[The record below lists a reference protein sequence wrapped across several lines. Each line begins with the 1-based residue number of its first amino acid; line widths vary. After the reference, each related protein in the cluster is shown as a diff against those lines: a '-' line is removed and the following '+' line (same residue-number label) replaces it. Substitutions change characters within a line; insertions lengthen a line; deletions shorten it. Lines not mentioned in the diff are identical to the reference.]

1 MPRGVVFD
9 GELKKVTATE
19 CRFVKVLVVGVG
31 LAMTFGSALA
41 DEPVTAQL
49 DVLRQSLA
57 KYQDVY
63 AAVRDGYFSTVG
75 CVHYSGERIEGHVQY
90 AKGAMGIHFF
100 NPALLGSV
108 PDPMHPP
115 ILLYEP
121 NGEGLRLV
129 GVEWFVTLASGVK
142 ERPVPFGHPF
152 QGPMEG
158 HEPLLPREVAHY
170 DLHAWLFKDNPLGL
184 FEPTNPDVICEGKP
198 FALLGHPTKLVPEP

>member
-1 MPRGVVFD
+1 MTT
-9 GELKKVTATE
+9 KVRRLMA
-19 CRFVKVLVVGVG
+19 VLTIAVGV
-31 LAMTFGSALA
+31 LMTARPASA
-41 DEPVTAQL
+41 DETYAQEIEG
-49 DVLRQSLA
+49 VRQALA

-75 CVHYSGERIEGHVQY
+75 CVHYTGATVDGHMNY

-100 NPALLGSV
+100 SPARLGPV
-108 PDPMHPP
+108 PDPANPP

-121 NGEGLRLV
+121 AGDGLRLV
-129 GVEWFVTLASGVK
+129 GVEWFVPLASGVA
-142 ERPVPFGHPF
+142 ERPVLFGQPF

-184 FEPTNPDVICEGKP
+184 FAPTNPDVNCKGKP
-198 FALLGHPTKLVPEP
+198 FSLLEQPTKLVPEP

>member
-1 MPRGVVFD
+1 MMTVR
-9 GELKKVTATE
+9 
-19 CRFVKVLVVGVG
+19 RFIRILAIG
-31 LAMTFGSALA
+31 LGLGMTF
-41 DEPVTAQL
+41 EPVSAEESFTAQL
-49 DVLRQSLA
+49 DALRQSLA

-75 CVHYSGERIEGHVQY
+75 CVYYSGKTSAGHMDY
-90 AKGAMGIHFF
+90 AAGSMGIHFF
-100 NPALLGSV
+100 NPALLGPM
-108 PDPMHPP
+108 PDPEHPP

-121 NGEGLRLV
+121 DGDGLRLV

-142 ERPVPFGHPF
+142 ERPVLFGHPF

-184 FEPTNPDVICEGKP
+184 FEPTNPDVICDGKS
-198 FALLGHPTKLVPEP
+198 FALLEDPTKLVPEP